1 MREALTPQEGC
12 GMSREGSWWL
22 ATAFTR
28 ALARGLASVTALVMA
43 LAIFSAAANAQDPSI
58 VNTSKS
64 PSSFGKAGDNAN
76 IFGPVKK
83 TLDKSQPLY
92 LQGDQLLYDTTG
104 SRVTARGNVE
114 IFYNDNILTADEVI
128 YDQSAGTLTAH
139 GNVTLKEPQ
148 GNVIH
153 ADSYTLTDDFRD
165 GFVQSLSV
173 VTKDES
179 RISAERATRREGNV
193 TEFQNGKFTACK
205 SDGTTP
211 PLWCLSAAKIIHDK
225 DAATITY
232 QDAYFEIFGQP
243 ILYLPYFQHPDPTV
257 KRKSGFL
264 VPEYGQSAN
273 LGFSVE
279 VPYFFNLAPN
289 YDFTFHPALLSNQGV
304 LWQGDWRHR
313 LANGE
318 YTVKFQGID
327 QQLSNLDTSIANRQ
341 DLEGWRGS
349 VETRGQFALSSWWK
363 FGWDVTLESDDT
375 FRRYYKLDNILL
387 TDRVNQFYL
396 SGQSDRNYFAA
407 RAYHFGGLL
416 LDDTAQSES
425 YTHPVIDYNYVFA
438 DPVLGGDLKWDTNL
452 LSFTRIDGAQSLN
465 AGVLQQSKDQNV
477 NRIVSE
483 LKWRRRLTDQLG
495 ISYTPF
501 GNLRG
506 DIYQF
511 DNFTDPQSVQVD
523 ATGKVIASSL
533 ANEETTLRG
542 FATGGVTVAYPWVA
556 NAPNAS
562 HIIEPIGQIVARQDA
577 VTQRRLPNEDARS
590 LVFDDTNLFE
600 SSKFSGYDRTET
612 GTRVNAGVQYTFQA
626 NNGGYA
632 RLLAGE
638 SFHITGD
645 NAYTQPGRDDTG
657 NPAFSP
663 TSGLETSKSDYV
675 LGAYVAPI
683 DAFRFISQSRFDQN
697 TFSLQRED
705 AAAQFNYGP
714 LSMSA
719 VYAYTAAYP
728 LRSLSK
734 AQQDIYSFADVRLTD
749 FWSVGGGIRYDIE
762 NSKTLSDI
770 IKVKYADDCFI
781 LTASYTRS
789 FYNSAVLQDDQTYML
804 RFEFKHLGE
813 YQYKTNNLDFA
824 FGGDQR
830 TN

>member
-1 MREALTPQEGC
+1 MMRRTRTPQEGC
-12 GMSREGSWWL
+12 GTSREGNWWL
-22 ATAFTR
+22 ATGFARAFVR
-28 ALARGLASVTALVMA
+28 VLANVIALA
-43 LAIFSAAANAQDPSI
+43 AISAVAHAQDPSI
-58 VNTSKS
+58 AAAGSKKG
-64 PSSFGKAGDNAN
+64 SSFGTAGSNQSL
-76 IFGPVKK
+76 FGPVKK

-92 LQGDQLLYDTTG
+92 LQGDQLLYDTSG

-128 YDQSAGTLTAH
+128 YDQGAGTLTAH

-264 VPEYGQSAN
+264 VPEYGQSTN
-273 LGFSVE
+273 LGFMAE

-289 YDFTFHPALLSNQGV
+289 YDFTFHPAYLTSQGV

-318 YTVKFQGID
+318 YTIKFQAID
-327 QQLSNLDTSIANRQ
+327 QNLTNLDASIVNRQ
-341 DLEGWRGS
+341 DLDGWRGS
-349 VETRGQFALSSWWK
+349 VETKGQFSISSWWK
-363 FGWDVTLESDDT
+363 FGWDATFESDDT
-375 FRRYYKLDNILL
+375 FRRYYRLDNILL
-387 TDRVNQFYL
+387 TDRVNQIFL
-396 SGQSDRNYFAA
+396 TGQSDRNYFSA
-407 RAYHFGGLL
+407 RLYHFGGLL
-416 LDDTAQSES
+416 LGDTAQAES

-438 DPVLGGDLKWDTNL
+438 DPVLGGELKWDSNV
-452 LSFTRIDGAQSLN
+452 LSFTRLDGAQGLN
-465 AGVLQQSKDQNV
+465 AGTLRIRDQSV

-483 LKWRRRLTDQLG
+483 LKWRRRFTDQIG

-511 DNFTDPQSVQVD
+511 NNFTDPESVQID
-523 ATGKVIASSL
+523 ATGNVIASTL
-533 ANEETTLRG
+533 ASEDTTVRG
-542 FATGGVTVAYPWVA
+542 IATGGATVSYPWIA
-556 NAPNAS
+556 NAANAS

-600 SSKFSGYDRTET
+600 TSKFSGYDRTET
-612 GTRVNAGVQYTFQA
+612 GTRANVGVQYTFQA
-626 NNGGYA
+626 NAGGYA
-632 RLLAGE
+632 RFLAGE

-645 NAYTQPGRDDTG
+645 NVYANPGRDDTG
-657 NPAFSP
+657 KPVYSAS
-663 TSGLETSKSDYV
+663 SGLETSKSDYV
-675 LGAYVAPI
+675 FGAYVAPT
-683 DAFRFISQSRFDQN
+683 DSFRLISQSRFDQDN
-697 TFSLQRED
+697 FELRRED
-705 AAAQFNYGP
+705 AAAQVSYGP
-714 LSMSA
+714 LLWA
-719 VYAYTAAYP
+719 TVYAYTAADP
-728 LRSLSK
+728 VLGLAA

-749 FWSVGGGIRYDIE
+749 FWTIGGGVRYDIE
-762 NSKTLSDI
+762 NSQTLSDM
-770 IKVKYADDCFI
+770 IKVKYADDCFV

-789 FYNSAVLQDDQTYML
+789 FYNSAVIQDDQTYML

-813 YQYKTNNLDFA
+813 YQYKTNSLDFA